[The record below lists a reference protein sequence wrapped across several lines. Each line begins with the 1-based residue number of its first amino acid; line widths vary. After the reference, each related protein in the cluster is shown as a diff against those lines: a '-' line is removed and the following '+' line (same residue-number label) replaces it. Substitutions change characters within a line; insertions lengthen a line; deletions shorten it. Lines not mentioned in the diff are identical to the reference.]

1 MGVLCQSG
9 AVRSNS
15 AGLARKIFLKTSNN
29 GSVRRCSGIVGLMS
43 EAKRSRRRPGP
54 PKAFDVDKALKAAMF
69 VFWRKGFDGAS
80 LSDLTRAM
88 GINRPSLY
96 ATFGDKESLFR
107 QAVARYG
114 EQGRAVFGKCEAALT
129 ARQFVEQLLRAQAE
143 WYTDPGQPTGCFFIQ
158 SAIASGASE
167 PAREAT
173 RERRVFK
180 ERAVVARL
188 CRPDLAEGIPPGFTA
203 KELAAYAASVA
214 NGMAIRAADGASRQD
229 LYRVVDLALAFWPQP
244 EAARARRR
252 KPSASAAEVDPG
264 RPARQR
270 RRKRD

>member
-1 MGVLCQSG
+1 
-9 AVRSNS
+9 
-15 AGLARKIFLKTSNN
+15 
-29 GSVRRCSGIVGLMS
+29 MS
-43 EAKRSRRRPGP
+43 KAKPSRRPGP
-54 PKAFDVDKALKAAMF
+54 PKAFDVDTALKAAMF

-114 EQGRAVFGKCEAALT
+114 EQGQAVFGKCEAAVT

-143 WYTDPGQPTGCFFIQ
+143 WYTEPGQPAGCFFIQ
-158 SAIASGASE
+158 GAIASGASE
-167 PAREAT
+167 PAREMA
-173 RERRVFK
+173 RERRVFI
-180 ERAVVARL
+180 ERAVVAKLSRA
-188 CRPDLAEGIPPGFTA
+188 DLAEGLPPGFTA
-203 KELAAYAASVA
+203 KELAAYVASVA

-244 EAARARRR
+244 NANARRQELTA
-252 KPSASAAEVDPG
+252 PAAEADPR
-264 RPARQR
+264 RPARRR
-270 RRKRD
+270 RRKRE